1 MYFPPLSVKSS
12 ELQTIK
18 TELTQIKSNIDALLG
33 RLEQIAEEQKANP
46 GQLPRVLAQISEQGH
61 RAEHGEDDARGR
73 EGTVASDPTWT
84 HLAEALVLPRC
95 SLGRCPRLTFVL
107 PSSSLSLKMAKRRA
121 RVAVAAAV
129 VVAAAAA
136 VLVAAAGHRPPQKT
150 QLLRQARPREKH
162 RLETMAMRRGC

>member
-1 MYFPPLSVKSS
+1 MGRMMHGAEKGLWPPIPPGP
-12 ELQTIK
+12 T
-18 TELTQIKSNIDALLG
+18 LL
-33 RLEQIAEEQKANP
+33 RP
-46 GQLPRVLAQISEQGH
+46 WFYQG
-61 RAEHGEDDARGR
+61 A
-73 EGTVASDPTWT
+73 P
-84 HLAEALVLPRC
+84 
-95 SLGRCPRLTFVL
+95 LGRCPRLTFVL